1 MSGCRQ
7 DLRSDCR
14 LVQSHDEGKVIAMAE
29 FFEAE
34 MPVKALG
41 TFVCGTDAKMD
52 RGYAMAREL
61 VEHGL
66 DHEPSPS
73 TRLGFGQNIDV
84 KMRGIGLFKA
94 RRAAVRIGYSLEN
107 IGVFFGAGYQTGD
120 LAADKRPPISAEC
133 FVKAGGIRRADNIA
147 DDPIVFG
154 KNEGELWSE
163 FEIGHRPYI
172 TGKARIA
179 VKCARVGSG
188 VSRHQANVKEGV
200 NVVLGGRAD
209 EIIVDLR
216 RHRTID
222 LLAAARRG
230 LTSGSGKTGKVEEL
244 HLRDESPLI
253 F

>member
-7 DLRSDCR
+7 NFRSDCR
-14 LVQSHDEGKVIAMAE
+14 PIQFHNEGKVIVMVE
-29 FFEAE
+29 FLETE
-34 MPVKALG
+34 MPVEAFG
-41 TFVCGTDAKMD
+41 AFVCGADAKMD
-52 RGYAMAREL
+52 RRYAMARKL

-66 DHEPSPS
+66 DHQASPS
-73 TRLGFGQNIDV
+73 ARLGFGQNIDM
-84 KMRGIGLFKA
+84 KMRGVGHFKA
-94 RRAAVRIGYSLEN
+94 RRPAMRIGYSLQN

-120 LAADKRPPISAEC
+120 LVENKRPPVSVERL
-133 FVKAGGIRRADNIA
+133 VKAGGIRRTDNIT
-147 DDPIVFG
+147 DDPVVFG
-154 KNEGELWSE
+154 KNECELRSE
-163 FEIGHRPYI
+163 FEIGDRPYI

-179 VKCARVGSG
+179 VKRARVGSR

-200 NVVLGGRAD
+200 NVILGGRAD

-222 LLAAARRG
+222 LLAAARHE

-244 HLRDESPLI
+244 HPRDKSPRI